1 MKKLLYIFLLFG
13 TVSFNSCSEWLDE
26 NPETSYDIDDIEGE
40 AAIRSL
46 LVGAYASCLLYTSPS
61 PRD

>member
-26 NPETSYDIDDIEGE
+26 NPETSYDIDDIEGV

-46 LVGAYASCLLYTSPS
+46 LVGAYASMRGT
-61 PRD
+61 